1 MYEPSMTNIIYGTL
15 NKYGISNGQHNDI
28 NWKNVVLEK
37 MDLLPQAQL
46 RKKTRFWDGIYIF
59 RCLNNNKKHSPV
71 NETL

>member
-1 MYEPSMTNIIYGTL
+1 
-15 NKYGISNGQHNDI
+15 
-28 NWKNVVLEK
+28 